1 MKGKHKIVVKNNR
14 LHYEFEIKRNI
25 TIIKG
30 DSATGKTTLINMI
43 RQFANLGNA
52 SGIEI
57 ECDAPCTV
65 LEGNLWQMLLKNLSG
80 NIIFIDEENQFIRQQ
95 EFAELVKASDNYFV
109 IITRENLYNLPYSVE
124 EIYGLYSS
132 GKYQN
137 TKQIYQEMYHIYP
150 LNQELSCKPDKI
162 IVEDTNSGYEYFKAI
177 SKEKNIV
184 CESAGGKTKIFA
196 MLEQLKAETESI
208 CVIADGA
215 AIGPEMDALYKMS
228 VEKGNI
234 KLYLPESFEWIILS
248 SELLEDKEIKD
259 IMDKPENYIESQEY
273 FSWERFFT
281 KLLVDKTAGT
291 YLKYQKGKLNP
302 TYLHEKNKN
311 IIVWGIVMAISLSV
325 ALNIGNIFGG
335 IGTFFKIL
343 NPIILG
349 CMLAVIFNVPM
360 EALSRQ
366 LEKLSKKVKFLR
378 KEKARNGISLVVTIV
393 IVVLVFAVIMWS
405 IIPDLIES
413 ITGFIKN
420 FDNNVN
426 VVTDILDKYD
436 EHLTFINDYVEKID
450 WNSILKKSGEVAGAF
465 FQSIFTG
472 IPQIGSSLF
481 NLSISVIIAVYVLMD
496 KRRLLSQTERLLEA
510 VFGKKV
516 SSKVTGVTNLFA
528 QTYASFL
535 TGQCVE
541 ACILAVLMFITL
553 SICRMPYAGLISIM
567 AAVFQF
573 VPYIG
578 TFLACV
584 VGAFLVLFTN
594 PVLTIW
600 FVIVFQI
607 VQFIEGQFIYPR
619 VVGSSVGLPALF
631 TLMAV
636 FLGGKFFGLLGMIF
650 FIPLTS
656 VIYQLLRDMVN
667 NRLSSDKAGNDT
679 TPETGNADTLKAD
692 SGSAE

>member
-57 ECDAPCTV
+57 ECDATCTV
-65 LEGNLWQMLLKNLSG
+65 LEGNMWQMLLKNLSG

-95 EFAELVKASDNYFV
+95 EFAELVKVSDNYFV

-311 IIVWGIVMAISLSV
+311 IIVLGRVMAISLSV

-366 LEKLSKKVKFLR
+366 LERLSKKVKFLR

-667 NRLSSDKAGNDT
+667 NRLSSDKAGNNT